1 MADDNKDSAEKLRS
15 LIRDVIH
22 EEQALRDKY
31 QIGDKFR
38 FIRDKLAALQE
49 KIQSELQEIE
59 AKTEVVSSGLASDE
73 MLVYVYLFNTQGLSV
88 PTWQKLLHP
97 SVFYEYSVNRPI
109 YQDKDQIESFIR
121 SRTNKVQHGYLTV
134 AIKKEMLLAPPMGVT
149 AAQDAIGNPLC
160 KIKEGALKFDRLLSF
175 RHNEQDYAVKEDG
188 KMVKKE

>member
-15 LIRDVIH
+15 IIREIIH

-38 FIRDKLAALQE
+38 FIREKLAALQV

-59 AKTEVVSSGLASDE
+59 LKTETNVSELAADE
-73 MLVYVYLFNTQGLSV
+73 MLVYVYLFNTQGLSL
-88 PTWQKLLHP
+88 PTWQKLLLP

-109 YQDKDQIESFIR
+109 YQDKNQIESFIR
-121 SRTNKVQHGYLTV
+121 SRTNKVQHAYLTV
-134 AIKKEMLLAPPMGVT
+134 AIKKEALLTMPVGV

-160 KIKEGALKFDRLLSF
+160 KIKEGALKFERLLGF
-175 RHNEQDYAVKEDG
+175 RHDDQDYVIKEDG
-188 KMVKKE
+188 RMVKKE

>member
-1 MADDNKDSAEKLRS
+1 MADDNKESAEKLR
-15 LIRDVIH
+15 LIIREIIH

-38 FIRDKLAALQE
+38 FIREKLVALQE

-59 AKTEVVSSGLASDE
+59 LTSETITSGMADDE
-73 MLVYVYLFNTQGLSV
+73 MLVYVYLFNTQGLSL

-121 SRTNKVQHGYLTV
+121 SRSNKVQHGYLTI
-134 AIKKEMLLAPPMGVT
+134 AIKKDALLISPVGV
-149 AAQDAIGNPLC
+149 AAQDAIGNPLYR
-160 KIKEGALKFDRLLSF
+160 IKEGSLRFERLLTF
-175 RHNEQDYAVKEDG
+175 RHNDQDYTVKEDG
-188 KMVKKE
+188 KMVKKA